1 MALCRSA
8 NCHSCERRRRNSLYT
23 WAAPEAPSER
33 AYLPPPAS
41 RVRHSMEPVLG
52 HVSAILPGGALV
64 AIDADAA
71 GELGVTVDVLPCLE
85 DLPTIA
91 VGDRVLFHVVKD
103 GDEWEAEEMA
113 LAPRDR
119 SRSPLRA
126 LENTERPLSR

>member
-41 RVRHSMEPVLG
+41 RERHSMDPVRG
-52 HVSAILPGGALV
+52 HVSALLPGGALV
-64 AIDADAA
+64 AIDEEAA
-71 GELGVTVDVLPCLE
+71 GNLGLDTDELLCLE
-85 DLPTIA
+85 DLATIA

-103 GDEWEAEEMA
+103 GGEWMAEEVA

-126 LENTERPLSR
+126 RENK